1 MKSNPRELIRRL
13 PKGRCQPLQAGT
25 ATVIPDFKGFRDLTA
40 RPSRLSIDVPVRRL
54 PNFLLRCELALRF
67 FSDLAI
73 GVGPPI
79 YTPAAIRSLHDLDP
93 RPPFEPGVLGCCGDY
108 ISHFSGHPDFLVA
121 IENTCWR

>member
-1 MKSNPRELIRRL
+1 MKSNPRELTRRL
-13 PKGRCQPLQAGT
+13 PKGCCRPLQAGT
-25 ATVIPDFKGFRDLTA
+25 ATVIADFKGFRDLTA

-54 PNFLLRCELALRF
+54 PNLLLRCELALRF

-93 RPPFEPGVLGCCGDY
+93 RPPLSPGSLAAAAMMLV
-108 ISHFSGHPDFLVA
+108 ISLATPIFLSRSR
-121 IENTCWR
+121 T